1 MSLKKGDIIKILLN
15 SYETM
20 FFIFSQTVHAP
31 EDLEQQAYQGNA
43 HGSQKQQGMK
53 GISLKSVVEERTPGY
68 QYEKGKGN
76 GPEKYYCRQYIP
88 HSFYMKIVENQW
100 DQIKSGD
107 EDHILLHAGI
117 SKAGAFSCR
126 RSHRYRQKSKL
137 ISQQCSQGP
146 FSDRIF

>member
-1 MSLKKGDIIKILLN
+1 MIKILLN
-15 SYETM
+15 SCEFL
-20 FFIFSQTVHAP
+20 FFSFSKTVHAP
-31 EDLEQQAYQGNA
+31 KDLEQQAYQGNS
-43 HGSQKQQGMK
+43 HGSQKQMRIK
-53 GISLKSVVEERTPGY
+53 GISLKSVVEERAPGY

-76 GPEKYYCRQYIP
+76 GPENYHCRQYIP
-88 HSFYMKIVENQW
+88 HSFYMKTIENQRY
-100 DQIKSGD
+100 QIKSGD
-107 EDHILLHAGI
+107 EDHILPHAGI

>member
-1 MSLKKGDIIKILLN
+1 MIKILLN
-15 SYETM
+15 SCE
-20 FFIFSQTVHAP
+20 FLFSSFSKTVHAP
-31 EDLEQQAYQGNA
+31 KDLEQQAYQGNS
-43 HGSQKQQGMK
+43 HGSQKQMRIK
-53 GISLKSVVEERTPGY
+53 GISLKSVVEERAPGY

-76 GPEKYYCRQYIP
+76 GPENYHCRQYIP
-88 HSFYMKIVENQW
+88 HSFYMKTIENQRY
-100 DQIKSGD
+100 QIKSGD
-107 EDHILLHAGI
+107 EDHILPHAGI

>member
-1 MSLKKGDIIKILLN
+1 MIKILLN
-15 SYETM
+15 SCEFL
-20 FFIFSQTVHAP
+20 FFSFSKTVHAP

-53 GISLKSVVEERTPGY
+53 GISLKSVVEERAPGY

-76 GPEKYYCRQYIP
+76 GPENYHCSQYIP
-88 HSFYMKIVENQW
+88 HSFYMKTIENQRY
-100 DQIKSGD
+100 QIKSGD
-107 EDHILLHAGI
+107 EDHILPHAGL
-117 SKAGAFSCR
+117 SKAGAFSCC

>member
-1 MSLKKGDIIKILLN
+1 MIKILLN
-15 SYETM
+15 SYEFL
-20 FFIFSQTVHAP
+20 FFSFSKTVHAP
-31 EDLEQQAYQGNA
+31 KDLEQQAYQGNS
-43 HGSQKQQGMK
+43 HGSQKQKRIK

-76 GPEKYYCRQYIP
+76 GPENYHCRQYIP
-88 HSFYMKIVENQW
+88 HSFYMKIIENQW

-107 EDHILLHAGI
+107 EDHILPHAGI
-117 SKAGAFSCR
+117 SKAGAFSCC